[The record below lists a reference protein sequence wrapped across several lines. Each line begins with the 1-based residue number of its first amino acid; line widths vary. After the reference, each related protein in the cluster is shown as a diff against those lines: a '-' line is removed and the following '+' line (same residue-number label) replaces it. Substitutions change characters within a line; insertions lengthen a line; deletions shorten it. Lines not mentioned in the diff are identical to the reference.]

1 MTILSI
7 VLTILLFG
15 ALIAIH
21 EFGHFLA
28 AKSLGVRVN
37 EFAIGMGPQLLSRT
51 RGETTYSLRAFP
63 IGGFCAMEG
72 EEEDSD
78 DPRSFSA
85 KPAWKK
91 FLILVAGPFMNFL
104 AGFLIILLLFT
115 VAGTPS
121 LAVVTGFMSG
131 AEDIAQT
138 GLQPGDQFYRIDGHR
153 IYFHSDALL
162 YLSRAGET
170 VEVVVLRGGRVV
182 DLGAISLPYRTLTDE
197 ATGELVQKRGIY
209 VGQAQEAGV
218 LQVLSSAWYQSIDY
232 VRMVW
237 MSLGDLLTGAVGI
250 GDMSGPIGI
259 VAMAGEVGQAG
270 AGVAG
275 LYGGVVNILGFIALI
290 AINLAVMNL
299 LPIPAL
305 DGGRIFFLAVNGVF
319 TLLTRRRLDPKYEGY
334 INAAGFLCLLAL
346 MAVVAFN
353 DIVKLIV

>member
-15 ALIAIH
+15 FLIAIH

-37 EFAIGMGPQLLSRT
+37 EFAIGMGPLLLSRT
-51 RGETTYSLRAFP
+51 RGETAYSLRALP

-72 EEEDSD
+72 EEEDSG
-78 DPRSFSA
+78 DPRSFCA

-91 FLILVAGPFMNFL
+91 LLILVAGPFMNFA
-104 AGFLIILLLFT
+104 AGFWLILLLFA

-121 LAVVTGFMSG
+121 LPVVTGFMAG
-131 AEDIAQT
+131 AEDLAET
-138 GLQPGDQFYRIDGHR
+138 GLQPGDQFYRVDGHR
-153 IYFHSDALL
+153 IYFQSDALL

-170 VEVVVLRGGRVV
+170 VEVEVLREGRVV
-182 DLGAISLPYRTLTDE
+182 DLGILSLPYRTLTDE
-197 ATGELVQKRGIY
+197 ATGETVQRRGIY
-209 VGQAQEAGV
+209 LGQPQASGPLET
-218 LQVLSSAWYQSIDY
+218 LSSAWYQSIDY
-232 VRMVW
+232 VRLAW
-237 MSLGDLLTGAVGI
+237 MSLGDLFTGAVGI
-250 GDMSGPIGI
+250 RDMSGPIGI

-270 AGVAG
+270 AAAAG
-275 LYGGVVNILGFIALI
+275 LYGVLVNILDFIALI

-305 DGGRIFFLAVNGVF
+305 DGGRIFFLAVNGIF
-319 TLLTRRRLDPKYEGY
+319 TLLTRRRLNPKYEGY
-334 INAAGFLCLLAL
+334 INAAGFVCLLAL

-353 DIVKLIV
+353 DIVKLII